1 MKVVLLEVSFR
12 SFFLWISQEIKGKV
26 RVVLL
31 EVLFMN
37 FSLLDIQADQKIG
50 ESRVT
55 QSMID
60 ELHSW
65 DIQGDQKDV

>member
-1 MKVVLLEVSFR
+1 MLLEVSFR
-12 SFFLWISQEIKGKV
+12 SFFLWISQETKGKV

-65 DIQGDQKDV
+65 DIQGDHKYV

>member
-1 MKVVLLEVSFR
+1 M
-12 SFFLWISQEIKGKV
+12 

>member
-1 MKVVLLEVSFR
+1 MLLEVSFR

>member
-26 RVVLL
+26 RVVLV

-60 ELHSW
+60 ELHS
-65 DIQGDQKDV
+65 

>member
-1 MKVVLLEVSFR
+1 M
-12 SFFLWISQEIKGKV
+12 

-37 FSLLDIQADQKIG
+37 FSLLDIQADRKIG

-55 QSMID
+55 QSLID

-65 DIQGDQKDV
+65 DIQGNQKDV